1 MKNAIIFIFFLM
13 LVGEIL
19 EMKKETTYEMNE
31 HWEDQTIFQINREE
45 PRAHFFL
52 FESEALALEND
63 KTQSQ
68 YFQSLNGEW
77 KFHFAKNPS
86 QKAVGFEVI
95 DHDVN
100 DWENIQVPG
109 HWEMQGWSVP
119 IYLDEEYPFPPNPPF
134 TWILIKFCLISA
146 RMRSVFK
153 LSWTV
158 LQTAVRFGILFPR
171 SLSFGALQK

>member
-1 MKNAIIFIFFLM
+1 
-13 LVGEIL
+13 
-19 EMKKETTYEMNE
+19 MNE
-31 HWEDQTIFQINREE
+31 HWEDQTIFQINREG

-86 QKAVGFEVI
+86 QKAVGFEGL
-95 DHDVN
+95 DYEVN

-134 TWILIKFCLISA
+134 VPNGYNTVGSYVKI
-146 RMRSVFK
+146 FK
-153 LSWTV
+153 LDENWKGRDIFIHFWRC
-158 LQTAVRFGILFPR
+158 AICILF
-171 SLSFGALQK
+171 LAEW